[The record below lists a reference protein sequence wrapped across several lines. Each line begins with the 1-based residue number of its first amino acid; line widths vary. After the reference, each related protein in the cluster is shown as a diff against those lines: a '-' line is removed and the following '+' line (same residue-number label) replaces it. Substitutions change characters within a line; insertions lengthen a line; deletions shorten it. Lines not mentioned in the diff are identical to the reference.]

1 MKFFRKI
8 RQKLINEKKLRNYLL
23 YAAGEIILVDI
34 GKQENELAHQREKV
48 LDMFRNNENSIRTIF
63 NLAGLNTELD
73 LSKGNRVSSNLQL
86 LHSKEFENNVLIF
99 ILMAYATENAHY
111 TPMMDNLNAILQLLE
126 TEVKE

>member
-1 MKFFRKI
+1 M
-8 RQKLINEKKLRNYLL
+8 LINEKKLRNYLL

-63 NLAGLNTELD
+63 NLAGVNTELD

-99 ILMAYATENAHY
+99 ILMAYPTENAHY
-111 TPMMDNLNAILQLLE
+111 TPLMENLNAILQLLE

>member
-8 RQKLINEKKLRNYLL
+8 RQKLFNEKKLRNYLL

-63 NLAGLNTELD
+63 NLAGVNTELD

-99 ILMAYATENAHY
+99 ILMAYPTENAHY
-111 TPMMDNLNAILQLLE
+111 TPLMENLNAILQLLE

>member
-8 RQKLINEKKLRNYLL
+8 RQKLFNEKKLRNNLL

-63 NLAGLNTELD
+63 NLAGVNTELD
-73 LSKGNRVSSNLQL
+73 LSKGSRVSSNLQL

-99 ILMAYATENAHY
+99 ILMAYPTENAHY
-111 TPMMDNLNAILQLLE
+111 TPLMENLNAILQLLE